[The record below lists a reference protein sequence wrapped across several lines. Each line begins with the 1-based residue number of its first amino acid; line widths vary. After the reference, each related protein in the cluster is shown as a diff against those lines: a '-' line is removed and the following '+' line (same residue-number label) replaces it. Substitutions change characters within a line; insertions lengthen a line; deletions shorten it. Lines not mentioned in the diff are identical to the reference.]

1 MITNKAHE
9 KKSTPIRDFMVN
21 GKIKDKSQT
30 RYDESLKLFADIL
43 FDKDKSNQF
52 LEECKA
58 MGIEPHTERSE

>member
-1 MITNKAHE
+1 MITNKAYE

-58 MGIEPHTERSE
+58 IGIEPHTEGSE

>member
-1 MITNKAHE
+1 MITNKAYE

-21 GKIKDKSQT
+21 GKIKDESQT
-30 RYDESLKLFADIL
+30 RYDEGLKLFADIL

-52 LEECKA
+52 LEKCKV